1 MNTVV
6 KEVVGFEVEYQNV
19 PETLVEAVQMCGG
32 EQRVLDALID
42 QVVFHKQNGVAR
54 SRIMAKLVELTGI
67 KPLTEKDGEKDVVVE
82 TPQKYVNR
90 IRAELGDE
98 AVDAFAPQLR
108 HLATQIDWAATE
120 RGTGTTR
127 VAGKW
132 LAAVDQLVEAGKFEL
147 FCTKYGIDAANLPE
161 EILRPTVA
169 LKIKSIVEE
178 QAAAA
183 LKNAMA
189 DV

>member
-6 KEVVGFEVEYQNV
+6 KEVLGFEVEYQNV

-42 QVVFHKQNGVAR
+42 QVIFHKQNGIAR
-54 SRIMAKLVELTGI
+54 NRIVAKLAEVTGV
-67 KPLTEKDGEKDVVVE
+67 KPLTEKDGEKEVVVE
-82 TPQKYVNR
+82 TAQKYVNR
-90 IRAELGDE
+90 LRAELGDE
-98 AVDAFAPQLR
+98 IVDSNAPALR
-108 HLATQIDWAATE
+108 HLATQIDWSATE
-120 RGTGTTR
+120 RGSGTAR
-127 VAGKW
+127 VAAKW

-161 EILRPTVA
+161 EVLRPTVA

-178 QAAAA
+178 QAAQA